1 MNGRPRTM
9 PGEPK
14 DCIFCK
20 VVAGQAP
27 STQVYADDLA
37 VAFKDIHPVAP
48 THVLVVPRE
57 HIGALAGTVEAQ
69 EAMLGRLLRVTPLV
83 AKAAGIFDSGYRVTV
98 NQGADAGQIVEHLH
112 LHVTGGKKLAKM
124 G

>member
-1 MNGRPRTM
+1 M